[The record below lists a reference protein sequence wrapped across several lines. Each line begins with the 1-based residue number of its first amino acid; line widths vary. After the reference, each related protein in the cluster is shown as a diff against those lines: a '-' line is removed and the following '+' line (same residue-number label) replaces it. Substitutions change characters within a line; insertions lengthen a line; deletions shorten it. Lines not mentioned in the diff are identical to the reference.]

1 MEKTCHAKSV
11 AWTNRVIS
19 PGFDDVS
26 NGFTVIWLFGQF
38 RCASCNKLALS
49 SDCKSECYHLLLC
62 VAVAPAADITCDMPS
77 VYLHAGVG
85 VCM

>member
-1 MEKTCHAKSV
+1 MIVRFSFGISQFMEKTCHAKSV

-62 VAVAPAADITCDMPS
+62 VA
-77 VYLHAGVG
+77 
-85 VCM
+85 